1 VKGLLVGLLP
11 VLAACGLLSSC
22 GLFTTC
28 PVSVD
33 APLSRGIP
41 GETEATL
48 IAVGRV
54 IRYVPSPTLSYRGYD
69 VSLRRIFAGD
79 PVESILFLRAP
90 DQIPGIRR
98 LSPVLVVAEIDGTE
112 PQLLTAG
119 RCQPLQ
125 GISEAEFI
133 RWTGGP

>member
-1 VKGLLVGLLP
+1 
-11 VLAACGLLSSC
+11 LS
-22 GLFTTC
+22 
-28 PVSVD
+28 D
-33 APLSRGIP
+33 GIP

-54 IRYVPSPTLSYRGYD
+54 IRFVPSPTLSYRGYD
-69 VSLRRIFAGD
+69 VSLRRVFAGE
-79 PVESILFLRAP
+79 PVDSILFLRAP
-90 DQIPGIRR
+90 DQISGIRR
-98 LSPVLVVAEIDGTE
+98 LSPVLILAEIDGSA
-112 PQLLTAG
+112 PQLLTPG